1 MGPNDLLGEKNRN
14 VGQNSLP
21 FIFVNLFFFNYY
33 VNVVCFDNHVNNYM
47 KLDKSYK
54 KSNTMESKSKGQT
67 PI

>member
-21 FIFVNLFFFNYY
+21 FIFVNFFLNHY
-33 VNVVCFDNHVNNYM
+33 VNVVCFDNHVKNNM

-54 KSNTMESKSKGQT
+54 KSNAME
-67 PI
+67 

>member
-21 FIFVNLFFFNYY
+21 FIFVYFFLLFLISNYY

-47 KLDKSYK
+47 KLDKTQS
-54 KSNTMESKSKGQT
+54 QLV
-67 PI
+67 